1 VSPLYSRLRIASLGV
16 DDVGVLHQHQ
26 YLVERAACWLSFDCC
41 LMHVDLASTV
51 DLIRQVFNADSLS
64 LSL

>member
-1 VSPLYSRLRIASLGV
+1 
-16 DDVGVLHQHQ
+16 
-26 YLVERAACWLSFDCC
+26 
-41 LMHVDLASTV
+41 MHVDLASTV